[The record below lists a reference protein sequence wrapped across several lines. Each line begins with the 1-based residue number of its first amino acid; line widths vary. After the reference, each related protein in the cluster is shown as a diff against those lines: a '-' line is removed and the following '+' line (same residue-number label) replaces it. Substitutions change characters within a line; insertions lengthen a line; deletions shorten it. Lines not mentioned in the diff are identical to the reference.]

1 MWSGNKKEKI
11 ETILPLTFEGKVT
24 DIKDGDT
31 YKVFYNGSE
40 QTIRLAHIDCPEK
53 SQPFG
58 SKAKQFA
65 SDVCFG
71 KYVVVKLEGKKNRYY
86 RIIAEI
92 ILQDDTNLNK
102 ELVTNGLAWHFKK
115 YSDRQEYAELE
126 INARNKQIG
135 IWSETNPTAPWDWRK
150 K

>member
-1 MWSGNKKEKI
+1 M
-11 ETILPLTFEGKVT
+11 
-24 DIKDGDT
+24 
-31 YKVFYNGSE
+31 
-40 QTIRLAHIDCPEK
+40 
-53 SQPFG
+53 
-58 SKAKQFA
+58 
-65 SDVCFG
+65 
-71 KYVVVKLEGKKNRYY
+71 KLEGKKNRYY